1 MKKLMRATTLV
12 LALGFASVSWAGAQ
26 ACVISGGSD
35 AQCISR
41 CYKIKNFWEQTL
53 CSLGA
58 APAPAPVPEV
68 MR

>member
-1 MKKLMRATTLV
+1 MKKLMRATMLV
-12 LALGFASVSWAGAQ
+12 LALGFAAAPWASAQ

-35 AQCISR
+35 AQCIAR

-58 APAPAPVPEV
+58 APAPAPAPEA